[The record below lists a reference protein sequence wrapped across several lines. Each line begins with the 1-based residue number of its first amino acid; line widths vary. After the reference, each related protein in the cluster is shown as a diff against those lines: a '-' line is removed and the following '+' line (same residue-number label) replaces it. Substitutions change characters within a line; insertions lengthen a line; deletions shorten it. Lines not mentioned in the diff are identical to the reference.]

1 MGKAQEHEFDE
12 LHNLVTR
19 ELTDRIR
26 KGEDCSTA
34 DIKAAIDWLSK
45 NNVTGVASAG
55 TALKELAD
63 SLTEED
69 QAFLERMIQ

>member
-1 MGKAQEHEFDE
+1 MGKAQEHEFNE
-12 LHNLVTR
+12 LHSLVTR
-19 ELTDRIR
+19 ELTDRVR
-26 KGEDCSTA
+26 RGEDCSTA

-55 TALKELAD
+55 TPLKELAD